1 MPAFVDHYAV
11 LGLDPTATTAEIRRA
26 FHRLVARE
34 HADRHGS
41 DPGAAERTVQLN
53 LARDLLLDPHRRA
66 RFDRER
72 RLQAPAAL
80 PHDPLLD
87 TLSRTF
93 GAAPPPR
100 ATPAAAARIAPAPAW
115 LRAAAAGV
123 LAAVAA
129 VGVGASVGVAIRE
142 ARARQR
148 SQR

>member
-41 DPGAAERTVQLN
+41 DPGATERTVQLN
-53 LARDLLLDPHRRA
+53 LARDLLVDPRRRA
-66 RFDRER
+66 GFDRER
-72 RLQAPAAL
+72 RLRLAAPA
-80 PHDPLLD
+80 PQDPLLD

-100 ATPAAAARIAPAPAW
+100 PTPPTAAPIAPAPAW

-129 VGVGASVGVAIRE
+129 VGFGAAVRE

-148 SQR
+148 GRR